1 MKINPLRLDTSDKDF
16 EQKILKRIRINNSI
30 NKKVQNE
37 VDAIISNIKKNG
49 DKSLV
54 SKISKIL

>member
-37 VDAIISNIKKNG
+37 VDVDVLFVLN
-49 DKSLV
+49 DYMQ
-54 SKISKIL
+54 ILY